1 MKILQEAVKT
11 YQSSVQ
17 GKPSC
22 FSDKEW
28 KTWLMHEEIAHTEP
42 RRFPCRDCTTE
53 YQRRMVIEGKCL
65 IPRISVKRVAR

>member
-11 YQSSVQ
+11 YQESIQ

-42 RRFPCRDCTTE
+42 RRFPCRDCTSE
-53 YQRRMVIEGKCL
+53 YQKRMEAVGRCL
-65 IPRISVKRVAR
+65 IPGIPVQKVTR